1 MRSLNPACKFLSLL
15 AVTMILASIRDP
27 FWNLSAFAISMLL
40 ILASEVKPRTLLLL
54 LVPVFLAAIGMFFTG
69 CRFTAE
75 SAMPV
80 RPDAF
85 LIAGNSHI
93 MNGITQLSRVLAYA
107 GIGYLFALTTDR
119 IIMVRSFQKQLHLPQ
134 VFAYGLLAAWGI
146 FPHMALEYRRTK
158 AAFRA
163 RGIKVFPISPSLLAP
178 LLVKSVRWSEE
189 LSIAMESKG
198 FSAKAERTDA
208 MPIQIH
214 KRDVAF
220 TVLCCLI
227 LPATA
232 ILTH

>member
-40 ILASEVKPRTLLLL
+40 ILASGVKPRTLLLL

-69 CRFTAE
+69 FRFTAE

-93 MNGITQLSRVLAYA
+93 MNGITQFSRVLAYA

>member
-15 AVTMILASIRDP
+15 AVTMLLASMRDP

-40 ILASEVKPRTLLLL
+40 ILASGVKPKTLLLF

-69 CRFTAE
+69 YRFTAE

-93 MNGITQLSRVLAYA
+93 MNGITQLSRVLAY
-107 GIGYLFALTTDR
+107 GGLGYLFALTTDR

-146 FPHMALEYRRTK
+146 FPNMALEYRRTK

-208 MPIQIH
+208 MPIRIH
-214 KRDVAF
+214 KRDAAF

-227 LPATA
+227 LPVTA

>member
-1 MRSLNPACKFLSLL
+1 
-15 AVTMILASIRDP
+15 
-27 FWNLSAFAISMLL
+27 
-40 ILASEVKPRTLLLL
+40 
-54 LVPVFLAAIGMFFTG
+54 
-69 CRFTAE
+69 
-75 SAMPV
+75 
-80 RPDAF
+80 
-85 LIAGNSHI
+85 
-93 MNGITQLSRVLAYA
+93 
-107 GIGYLFALTTDR
+107 
-119 IIMVRSFQKQLHLPQ
+119 
-134 VFAYGLLAAWGI
+134 
-146 FPHMALEYRRTK
+146 MALEYRRTK

>member
-40 ILASEVKPRTLLLL
+40 ILASGVKPRTLLLL

-69 CRFTAE
+69 FRFTAE

-93 MNGITQLSRVLAYA
+93 MNGISQFSRVLAYA